1 MLSKNNLQL
10 LTQRSVRQRQRFG
23 LRKLTV
29 GVASVLLGTTFF
41 IGTANAATSSAATT
55 PATAQ
60 PASANTAAGTPTQQQ
75 TTTQP
80 ESTAAAN
87 SQQPAVAAAVTSQTG
102 QVSRD
107 TATVSGLQF
116 TGSVNDFKNTTA
128 GQQADNFSFKP
139 GNTADLTYYIRNAGS
154 AQMENGSW
162 PVASRYLLTIPAGFK
177 LSSFSTGDFTSTSL
191 GRVGQNNEWV
201 YLITLNRTPSYQN
214 PVSITAHLLAVTDNL
229 KDGGSHNYDW
239 FPIPGL
245 LMAINDNQHFNS
257 SHTITL
263 GGQTYQ
269 VTDCS
274 PFLHGNSLG
283 EPISYTVVPGT
294 NELAAANYQVVS
306 VNGSTHNGT
315 GSQVGYEEIQP
326 EIKITG
332 TVHSG
337 DYIDFRLGLPYTDAQ
352 TGQTKYLPYD
362 KTLAASWTLGN
373 NGTVYNMGDYYRLV
387 FNVNSESLS
396 NPVVKLDLRWGA
408 TGTQSSINAN
418 KVYVYRSTA
427 DPAKNKTDF
436 DYTPTNDV
444 TINGNSYAS
453 GLTIKGQYLSA
464 TPVTESNSRVN
475 AAGTSTN
482 VRTWDKQ
489 GNVAVNTHWANT
501 FVFSTDT
508 RKTSNKFS
516 FDIRVAKNPAI
527 SYDWVSDDGL
537 AKQIADHLTPL
548 TTHQLSNQV
557 VSAAQTYVT
566 DTAKQSERP
575 VTKITV
581 THEDLNDVAN
591 GYHRIYHVVIADPT
605 VNMDAPVTVLTVS
618 ADNYT
623 LPSGITSYEDD
634 VKQSNATNNKNAFA
648 IPDSNAVT
656 ANQDLQTALQNSY
669 ITDSKVVGGK
679 AAAIMFVNNDTT
691 GQYAGGWGSTGWS
704 AKIALK
710 TDGTV
715 EGGGQVSDLVTTK
728 LAIEDV
734 NSHQQ
739 LNAGN
744 AYQGPTGS
752 TVNFKGA
759 QSAYNKLQ
767 GYQFVKAVSVK
778 DGVETV
784 LTNFDPSQI
793 ESYSYGTAGK
803 DQPGEFIIYVQP
815 VPVSVTET
823 IHYVYGDGPL
833 KGTTAAP
840 DKTVTLTFSPVYDQ
854 QVKQYSYQVAGQTN
868 ASFAAVAN
876 PQISS
881 YHVAT
886 AQTATGTDVLDS
898 SQDQVRA
905 QSGITAASAGPVVT
919 VTYVQDPLPT
929 AATLNYMD
937 DDAAGKVLIPGGE
950 TAKGLPTTAIRF
962 SSLAQNEGKLVGQHY
977 VFKSITDATGKT
989 IARGDFSQLDLG
1001 TIFGKFSS
1009 NPLAFIIHFGHQQTA
1024 LSRVKTVIETIH
1036 YRYANGEQA
1045 RPDYQTKL
1053 TFTQTG
1059 TRDEVTNQSAYDVVK
1074 PQTFAA
1080 QQSPTIS
1087 GYTPDQASVPAQ
1099 TATVTSANFDQN
1111 LDVEKTVTYQANQQ
1125 TATISYV
1132 DDTTGKTLGTAKASG
1147 HYGDQIEFT
1156 TAPATVIRQYQD
1168 QHYDLVANPFAA
1180 GTSYQ
1185 ADDQQNQFTVHFKHH
1200 LRTQT
1205 QTQTVSRT
1213 INYLAQADN
1222 RTLAKA
1228 SQQSVNFTGTGQYDE
1243 VANQLVSVDADGT
1256 VQKNSDG
1263 TLAQGSLT
1271 WQPTAGTADFAA
1283 VPAAVVKGYHVVAVD
1298 PADQQDGTAI
1308 KAIQVT
1314 QTTAPMTVNVY
1325 YAQDQQATLNF
1336 IDDET
1341 GAAIHPAITV
1351 SGVNGQAIDFGD
1363 VAAVVHD
1370 LENTHHYV
1378 LKNTTDDTPTAVALF
1393 AVLAQT
1399 GGKQIGGAQDVNWA
1413 SLFGNFDDN
1422 DAVAQSFS
1430 IHFTHGHGALQQQHQ
1445 RVVTET
1451 IHYVRENDHAPMAPD
1466 YTARLT
1472 FNGDGYHDLVTNQ
1485 DVLTG
1490 WHAANGTTDQ
1500 AEFMAVPNP
1509 LVKGYHV
1516 ATGLD
1521 ANGTA
1526 VLSTDGQ
1533 SVNALPGITHST
1545 PGTVVTVTY
1554 AADPAP
1560 VTPTTPTDR
1569 PTEQPSQPGQDVP
1582 VPGTPDQ
1589 PAGQPNSS
1597 AKATGPAVVAA
1608 TSSAREAA
1616 PMSTAHQLPQT
1627 GSHSPLALVGL
1638 GLVSLLEALGLTKR
1652 RQR

>member
-1 MLSKNNLQL
+1 MLSRNNLQL

-41 IGTANAATSSAATT
+41 IGTAKAATTSATTTQAT

-60 PASANTAAGTPTQQQ
+60 PASANTAAATPAQQQATTQSEPNTAATTQQ
-75 TTTQP
+75 P
-80 ESTAAAN
+80 TAAAM
-87 SQQPAVAAAVTSQTG
+87 AANQ
-102 QVSRD
+102 D

-116 TGSVNDFKNTTA
+116 TGSVNGFKNTTS
-128 GQQADNFSFKP
+128 GQQADNFTFKP
-139 GNTADLTYYIRNAGS
+139 GDTADLTYYIRSAGS
-154 AQMENGSW
+154 AQMKDNSW

-201 YLITLNRTPSYQN
+201 YLISLNHTPSYQI
-214 PVSITAHLLAVTDNL
+214 PVAITAHLVAVVDNL
-229 KDGGSHNYDW
+229 KDGGSHDYSW

-245 LMAINDNQHFNS
+245 LMAINDDQHFNS

-274 PFLHGNSLG
+274 PFLHGNGLG
-283 EPISYTVVPGT
+283 EPVTYTVAPGT
-294 NELAAANYQVVS
+294 SELAAANYQVIG

-337 DYIDFRLGLPYTDAQ
+337 NYIDFRLGLPYTDAQ

-362 KTLAASWTLGN
+362 NTLAANWTTGDQN
-373 NGTVYNMGDYYRLV
+373 ATVYNMGDYYRLV
-387 FNVNSESLS
+387 FNVSSESLS
-396 NPVVKLDLRWGA
+396 NPTVKLDLRWGA
-408 TGTQSSINAN
+408 AGTQSSINAN

-453 GLTIKGQYLSA
+453 GLTVKGQYLSA
-464 TPVTESNSRVN
+464 KPVTESNSQVSTS
-475 AAGTSTN
+475 GTSTN

-516 FDIRVAKNPAI
+516 FDIRVAKNPAV

-537 AKQIADHLTPL
+537 AKQIADDLTPL

-566 DTAKQSERP
+566 DTAKQGERP

-581 THEDLNDVAN
+581 THEDLTDVAN

-634 VKQSNATNNKNAFA
+634 VKQSNAVNNKNAFA
-648 IPDSNAVT
+648 IPDLNAVT
-656 ANQDLQTALQNSY
+656 ANQNLQTALQNSY
-669 ITDSKVVGGK
+669 ITDSKVEGGK
-679 AAAIMFVNNDTT
+679 AAAIMLVNNDTT
-691 GQYAGGWGSTGWS
+691 GQYAGGWGSTGWRANIS
-704 AKIALK
+704 LK
-710 TDGTV
+710 TNGTV
-715 EGGGQVSDLVTTK
+715 EGGVQVSDLVTTK
-728 LAIEDV
+728 FAIEDV

-778 DGVETV
+778 NGVETV

-803 DQPGEFIIYVQP
+803 NQPNEFIIYVQP

-823 IHYVYGDGPL
+823 IHYVYGDGPS
-833 KGTTAAP
+833 KGQKAAP

-854 QVKQYSYQVAGQTN
+854 QAKQYSYQVAGQTN
-868 ASFAAVAN
+868 AGFAAVAN
-876 PQISS
+876 PQIPS

-898 SQDQVRA
+898 AQNQVRA

-929 AATLNYMD
+929 AATLSYVD
-937 DDAAGKVLIPGGE
+937 DDAAGKDLIPGGE
-950 TAKGLPTTAIRF
+950 TAKGLPTTAISF
-962 SSLAQNEGKLVGQHY
+962 SELAQNEEKLVGQHY

-989 IARGDFSQLDLG
+989 IASGDFSQLDLG
-1001 TIFGKFSS
+1001 TIFGKFAAS
-1009 NPLAFIIHFGHQQTA
+1009 PLAFTIHFGHQQTA
-1024 LSRVKTVIETIH
+1024 LSRVKTVTETIH

-1053 TFTQTG
+1053 AFTQTG
-1059 TRDEVTNQSAYDVVK
+1059 TRDEVTNQSAYDEVN

-1087 GYTPDQASVPAQ
+1087 GYTADQASIPAQ
-1099 TATVTSANFDQN
+1099 TITVTSANFDQN

-1168 QHYDLVANPFAA
+1168 QHYDLVVNPFKE

-1185 ADDQQNQFTVHFKHH
+1185 ANDQQNQFTVHFKHH

-1205 QTQTVSRT
+1205 ETQTVSRT

-1228 SQQSVNFTGTGQYDE
+1228 SQQSVTFTGTGQYDE
-1243 VANQLVSVDADGT
+1243 VANQLVNVNADGT

-1263 TLAQGSLT
+1263 TLALGSLT
-1271 WQPTAGTADFAA
+1271 WQPTTGTADFAA

-1314 QTTAPMTVNVY
+1314 QTTAPITVNVY

-1341 GAAIHPAITV
+1341 GAAIHPAIKV
-1351 SGVNGQAIDFGD
+1351 SGVNGQAINFGD
-1363 VAAVVHD
+1363 VTAIVND
-1370 LENTHHYV
+1370 LENTAHYV
-1378 LKNTTDDTPTAVALF
+1378 LKNTTDDTPVAAALF
-1393 AVLAQT
+1393 AVLAAQT
-1399 GGKQIGGAQDVNWA
+1399 GEKQIGGAQDVNWA
-1413 SLFGNFDDN
+1413 SIFGNFDDN

-1430 IHFTHGHGALQQQHQ
+1430 IHFIHGHSALQQQHQ

-1451 IHYVRENDHAPMAPD
+1451 IHYVRENDHASLAPD
-1466 YTARLT
+1466 YTAQLT

-1490 WHAANGTTDQ
+1490 WHAANGTADQ

-1509 LVKGYHV
+1509 VVKGYHV

-1521 ANGTA
+1521 VNGTA
-1526 VLSTDGQ
+1526 VLSADGQ
-1533 SVNALPGITHST
+1533 RVNALPGITHST
-1545 PGTVVTVTY
+1545 PEPVVIVTY

-1569 PTEQPSQPGQDVP
+1569 PTEQPSHPGQDVP
-1582 VPGTPDQ
+1582 APVIPDQ
-1589 PAGQPNSS
+1589 PASQPSS
-1597 AKATGPAVVAA
+1597 PAKAEGPAVVAA
-1608 TSSAREAA
+1608 TSSTREAA
-1616 PMSTAHQLPQT
+1616 QTSTARQLPQT
-1627 GSHSPLALVGL
+1627 GSHSPLALVGF
-1638 GLVSLLEALGLTKR
+1638 GLFSLLEALSLAKR